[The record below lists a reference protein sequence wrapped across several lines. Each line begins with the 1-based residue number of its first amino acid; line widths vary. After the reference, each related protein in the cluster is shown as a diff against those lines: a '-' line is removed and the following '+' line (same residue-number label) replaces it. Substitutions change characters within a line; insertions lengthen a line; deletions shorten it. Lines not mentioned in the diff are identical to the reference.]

1 MLPEPIAVTL
11 QVIDALE
18 QVGATYVIGGSLA
31 STIHGV
37 VRTTLD
43 TDILADLTLQQ
54 AQPFADLLAGTFYLD
69 IDTIRH
75 AIQQRS
81 SFNVIHLATMF
92 KVDIFVSKGRPF
104 DRQQLDRRQAWVAD
118 PHSGRTIYVATPEDT
133 VLAKLAWYRLGGE
146 VSDRQWRDIMGVLAV
161 QGDRLDLVYLRQWAE
176 ALDVSDL
183 LQRALGEL
191 IELLHN
197 RVVAE

>member
-1 MLPEPIAVTL
+1 MLPESIAVTL

-43 TDILADLTLQQ
+43 TDIVAELSLQQ
-54 AQPFADLLAGTFYLD
+54 AQPFADLLVGAFYLD

-75 AIQQRS
+75 AIRQRS
-81 SFNVIHLATMF
+81 SFNLIHLATMF
-92 KVDIFVSKGRPF
+92 KVDIFISKNRPF
-104 DRQQLDRRQAWVAD
+104 DRQQLGRRQAWIVD
-118 PHSGRTIYVATPEDT
+118 PNSGRMIYVTTAEDT
-133 VLAKLAWYRLGGE
+133 VLTKLAWYRLGDE
-146 VSDRQWRDIMGVLAV
+146 MSDRQWRDVLGVLAV
-161 QGDRLDLVYLRQWAE
+161 QGDRLDLAYMRQWAE

-191 IELLHN
+191 I
-197 RVVAE
+197 